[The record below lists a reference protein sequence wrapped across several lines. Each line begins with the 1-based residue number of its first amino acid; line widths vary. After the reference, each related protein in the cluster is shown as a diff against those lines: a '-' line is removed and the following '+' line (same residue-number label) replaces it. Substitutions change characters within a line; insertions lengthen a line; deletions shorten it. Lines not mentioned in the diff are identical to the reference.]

1 MSVSVQTPPQ
11 PLLRRRLAWQ
21 LGVAS
26 LMSVVFVADRLTTPG
41 FIFSAAD
48 VIALGGS
55 IVAGWWTSRFLV
67 RRVKGDHYYEVPTR
81 RASFIVVALLG
92 VALVTI
98 ANRQGWDSSVLAHPV
113 TVTAALWY
121 FWAVLFAFLW
131 LRRYEREHGP
141 VRVVASTP

>member
-1 MSVSVQTPPQ
+1 MSVSAQTSPE

-21 LGVAS
+21 LGVAL
-26 LMSVVFVADRLTTPG
+26 LMSAVFVADRLTTPG
-41 FIFSAAD
+41 FVLSTAD

-55 IVAGWWTSRFLV
+55 VIAGWWTSRLLV
-67 RRVKGDHYYEVPTR
+67 RRVKEGRYYEVPTK

-92 VALVTI
+92 VALVSI
-98 ANRQGWDSSVLAHPV
+98 AHRQGWDSSVLAHPI

-121 FWAVLFAFLW
+121 FWAVLFAVLW

-141 VRVVASTP
+141 VRIVASTP